1 MSTPTDSPK
10 TLQFMHTLELD
21 VNVFDTDCYGV
32 MWHGAYTKWLEMGR
46 VKLLEAQGYTFSK
59 PGAPECLIFPVVEQ
73 NLKYRRPAPY
83 GDQLTLSTQVAL
95 QGYKLIF
102 TQSFRSHQTDQIT
115 LEATTTV
122 VTVDAQ
128 WKLQRRLPER
138 LKEILGL
145 TTGC

>member
-1 MSTPTDSPK
+1 MSTPTDSPN
-10 TLQFMHTLELD
+10 TLQLPHTLELD

-46 VKLLEAQGYTFSK
+46 VKLMQAQGYTFSK
-59 PGAPECLIFPVVEQ
+59 PGDPEGLIFPVVEQ

-83 GDQLTLSTQVAL
+83 GDQLTLTTQVAL

-128 WKLQRRLPER
+128 WKLQRRLPRWFER
-138 LKEILGL
+138 
-145 TTGC
+145 

>member
-10 TLQFMHTLELD
+10 PLQLLHTLELD
-21 VNVFDTDCYGV
+21 VNIFDTDCYGV

-46 VKLLEAQGYTFSK
+46 VKLLEAQGYRFSK
-59 PGAPECLIFPVVEQ
+59 PGEVDGFVFPVVEQ
-73 NLKYRRPAPY
+73 NLKYKRPAPY
-83 GDQLTLSTQVAL
+83 GDKLTLTTRVAL

-102 TQSFRSHQTDQIT
+102 LQSFLSHQSDQIT
-115 LEATTTV
+115 VEATTTV

-128 WKLQRRLPER
+128 WKLQRRLPQS

-145 TTGC
+145 